1 MNGFLSMQAELGM
14 VAAIIIMLL
23 ADLILKRPN
32 HKPLQALAVVLTL
45 ALTVLCLTEPAGEAF
60 GGMYANT
67 SIASAVKAILTA
79 GTLLVFTLAGRW
91 LEREDTSHK
100 AGEFYTLTLSTLFGM
115 YLMVSSGSFL
125 TFYIGL
131 ETASI
136 PMACLVALDKWH
148 ATTAQRLERS
158 SCSARCF
165 LPH

>member
-67 SIASAVKAILTA
+67 SIASAAKSDMLTA
-79 GTLLVFTLAGRW
+79 TLLVFTTCRTLA
-91 LEREDTSHK
+91 
-100 AGEFYTLTLSTLFGM
+100 
-115 YLMVSSGSFL
+115 
-125 TFYIGL
+125 
-131 ETASI
+131 
-136 PMACLVALDKWH
+136 
-148 ATTAQRLERS
+148 
-158 SCSARCF
+158 
-165 LPH
+165 